1 MYMTEKPF
9 KKNMDSNLYINLHDE
24 NPFKKNMDSHLY
36 RNLHD
41 ENPYE
46 YG

>member
-9 KKNMDSNLYINLHDE
+9 KKNMDSHLYINLHEE